1 MERPYFL
8 VPPSL
13 ISDDV
18 WFFLP
23 PVRCSNIIPHD
34 RLRSIKR
41 DRTKFLRSEDELMSE
56 SRKEKIIDSL
66 QQAKQTGQ
74 LRTEN
79 IRAIVRD
86 AIAQA
91 VGEVKE
97 GRTEIVTLV
106 RDAIAAVTETFQ
118 EKSGEIRE
126 EVTEAIEG
134 AIDGVSEIRRKAIS
148 QTQSEI
154 ETLEAR
160 VVKDEA
166 ELQQEID
173 GALTTIERESKSGDK
188 SDRVTQ
194 AIAESIITIKD
205 SEEFALLQKRYAQL
219 KAQLAVVQANLASRY
234 GEQYEEVNKYLNEAK
249 TWYEKAKED
258 PEVFTEPAKQKRVE
272 FEQKLGE
279 AGSAVARKEKQ
290 IKRILQEL
298 WRAMKEIFHEKSA
311 K

>member
-1 MERPYFL
+1 
-8 VPPSL
+8 
-13 ISDDV
+13 
-18 WFFLP
+18 
-23 PVRCSNIIPHD
+23 
-34 RLRSIKR
+34 
-41 DRTKFLRSEDELMSE
+41 MSE
-56 SRKEKIIDSL
+56 SRKERIIADL
-66 QQAKQTGQ
+66 QQAKQKGQ

-79 IRAIVRD
+79 IRAIVKE
-86 AIAQA
+86 AIAQT

-97 GRTEIVTLV
+97 GRIEIVNLV
-106 RDAIAAVTETFQ
+106 KDAIAAVTETFQ
-118 EKSGEIRE
+118 EKSGEIKE

-148 QTQSEI
+148 QTQTEI
-154 ETLEAR
+154 QTLEAQ

-173 GALTTIERESKSGDK
+173 SALTIIEQESKNKTDK
-188 SDRVTQ
+188 VTQ
-194 AIAESIITIKD
+194 AIAEAIIAIQD

-219 KAQLAVVQANLASRY
+219 KAQLAVVQANLANRY

-258 PEVFTEPAKQKRVE
+258 PEVFTEPVQQKRAE

-290 IKRILQEL
+290 IKHILQEL
-298 WRAMKEIFHEKSA
+298 WQAMKAIFHEKSA